1 MQPDSNITQEEV
13 TIVAELQ
20 QILQK
25 ISNALHQLPVH
36 LKEHLL
42 SDIEIFN
49 QESQSFN
56 SALNSLN
63 TKN

>member
-1 MQPDSNITQEEV
+1 MQPDSNITQEEIV
-13 TIVAELQ
+13 IVAELQ
-20 QILQK
+20 QILHN
-25 ISNALHQLPVH
+25 ISNALDQLPVH
-36 LKEHLL
+36 LKKHIL

-56 SALNSLN
+56 SALDSLN